1 MNIFKRLF
9 RIGRAEANSAL
20 DKLED
25 PIKMT
30 ELGIA
35 DLKADLEQAL
45 KALAQVK
52 AQAIRSRNAKEGYI
66 SKADEYEQKAILL
79 LKKAQQGELDTVKAD
94 ELATEAILKK
104 ETNLKNAA
112 LEKENQEKLESTV
125 SQLEAQ
131 VKKLKSTIS
140 KYENELKTLKAR
152 VTVATATKNINQQMA
167 EIDSNSTVSM
177 LERMKEKVLQE
188 EALAESYS
196 ELADNNTT
204 VDDDI
209 DKALE
214 DIDKKNAQSHL
225 EELKLKLK
233 NIDSSDK
240 GK

>member
-9 RIGRAEANSAL
+9 NIGRAEANNAL

-30 ELGIA
+30 ELGIE
-35 DLKADLEQAL
+35 DLKADLEKAVA
-45 KALAQVK
+45 ALAQVK
-52 AQAIRSRNAKEGYI
+52 AQSIRARNAKDNYI
-66 SKADEYEQKAILL
+66 NKADDYEQKAIQL
-79 LKKAQQGELDTVKAD
+79 LKQAQKGELDAAKAD
-94 ELATEAILKK
+94 ELATEAIIRK
-104 ETNLKNAA
+104 ETNLKNAG
-112 LEKENQEKLESTV
+112 LERENQEKLEGSV
-125 SQLEAQ
+125 AQLEAQ
-131 VKKLKSTIS
+131 VKKLKAMIS

-152 VTVATATKNINQQMA
+152 VKVADATKNINKQMA

-196 ELADNNTT
+196 ELANENTT
-204 VDDDI
+204 IDEEI

-214 DIDKKNAQSHL
+214 DIDKKNAQTHL

-233 NIDSSDK
+233 NIDQKDVD
-240 GK
+240 